1 MKLMYYEWLKLIRQK
16 AFLLL
21 LIFVLICD
29 VFFIFLQ
36 KNMEETDIVNA
47 QFSVQMQE
55 KLYMLS
61 EDERLPWL
69 QKESSFYDKA
79 VRYYQEEIYGVH
91 ETSLSNEELIRYE
104 KENKYGLMLYQ
115 NIILDTL
122 QYYEQVNHYEEYIL
136 QGKN

>member
-69 QKESSFYDKA
+69 QKESS
-79 VRYYQEEIYGVH
+79 
-91 ETSLSNEELIRYE
+91 
-104 KENKYGLMLYQ
+104 
-115 NIILDTL
+115 IL
-122 QYYEQVNHYEEYIL
+122 
-136 QGKN
+136 